1 MMIEKRAM
9 KRYLTQRDRYFV
21 LASGIGDNLGTII
34 DISQCGLSF
43 FYPPEAIMY
52 EENDKLDIVHEEKGI
67 ILENIAYQNCYD
79 FEMPQ
84 SIQLSANRFRR
95 RGVKFKNSIC
105 DITQIEQYFD
115 IQSLSKLG

>member
-21 LASGIGDNLGTII
+21 FASGREDNLGTII
-34 DISQCGLSF
+34 DISQYGLSF

-52 EENDKLDIVHEEKGI
+52 EENDKLDIVHEENGI
-67 ILENIAYQNCYD
+67 IFENIAYQNCYD

-84 SIQLSANRFRR
+84 SSQLSANRFRR
-95 RGVKFKNSIC
+95 RGVKFTKSIC
-105 DITQIEQYFD
+105 DTIQIKQYF
-115 IQSLSKLG
+115 G